1 MKKIKNKVI
10 RFFINLLFGLIWF
23 VVTIYIWDY
32 VDAWLEYKNS
42 YHEDFWLV
50 GYYFFLPI
58 PITFLL
64 IFAAPYFFISKYIW
78 VNKNFEGRSKQQK
91 SAARYSK

>member
-1 MKKIKNKVI
+1 MKNIRNKVI
-10 RFFINLLFGLIWF
+10 RFFVTFLFSLIWF
-23 VVTIYIWDY
+23 VISIYIWDY

-42 YHEDFWLV
+42 NYEDFWIA

-64 IFAAPYFFISKYIW
+64 IFSAPYFFISKYIW
-78 VNKNFEGRSKQQK
+78 FKKNFLT
-91 SAARYSK
+91 

>member
-1 MKKIKNKVI
+1 MKKIINKPI
-10 RFFINLLFGLIWF
+10 RFFINFLFAIIWF
-23 VVTIYIWDY
+23 IVSIYIWDY

-42 YHEDFWLV
+42 FYEVFWV
-50 GYYFFLPI
+50 AGYYIFIPI

-78 VNKNFEGRSKQQK
+78 FKKKREK
-91 SAARYSK
+91 